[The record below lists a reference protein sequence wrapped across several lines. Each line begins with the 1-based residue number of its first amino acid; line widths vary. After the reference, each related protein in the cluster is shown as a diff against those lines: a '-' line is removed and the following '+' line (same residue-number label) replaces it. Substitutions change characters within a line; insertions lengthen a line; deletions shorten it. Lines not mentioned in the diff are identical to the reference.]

1 LTAAPREADNQDMT
15 AKIGIAGAL
24 EILEGLDPATRERIL
39 GEIQSQQPEIY
50 EQLRT
55 GLLNMEN
62 LLKLEDSQ
70 LRVLLQAVPR
80 EKWARALRACSPEL
94 KERLMSNLPT
104 RARADMNELI
114 QAVGPQPLSEV
125 RRIQSE
131 IALEAKTRFESK

>member
-1 LTAAPREADNQDMT
+1 LTGSHREADNQEMT

-55 GLLNMEN
+55 GLLNIEN

-70 LRVLLQAVPR
+70 LRELLQAVPR

-94 KERLMSNLPT
+94 KDRLMSNLPA
-104 RARADMNELI
+104 RARTDMEELI
-114 QAVGPQPLSEV
+114 QAVGPQPLNEV

-131 IALEAKTRFESK
+131 IALEAKARFESK

>member
-1 LTAAPREADNQDMT
+1 MT